1 MARIDSLLRLMVAQD
16 GDELRLTVGR
26 EPSLTKKGN
35 PLRLFFPSVSDLM
48 YEQLTSELLT
58 PELRARCKHHHRAAF
73 RHSIPGLAEL
83 DGMFLGVEA
92 RELWM
97 GRGSRPPAATIDP
110 SAAPL
115 PAPPSPPSVAA
126 PEPAAPP
133 ILAPTDGD
141 SPWTVSRSVLPQAPA
156 APDTVA
162 MEDFPEAPIAP
173 ELPPPPPREAA
184 PYREPQRYR
193 EPLPPAPPSPPIKP
207 SSLIPQALAALALK
221 AAECGASDLHLT
233 LGEVPTVRV
242 ERRLR
247 ALPDAEPFEES
258 RLIEDLLPPDAS
270 SVDLAFDTPSGQR
283 LRVHAFRYEHGVGAA
298 IRLMPGSP
306 RPLSRLG
313 LPVAL
318 DDLARLS
325 HGLVLLGGPA
335 GSGKTTTMLALTREV
350 LRVRGGVCITL
361 ESPIEIP
368 LEAPSASAIV
378 RQRLVGRDVP
388 DMATGL
394 REALREDPDL
404 LVLGELRDPEAILL
418 ALSAAETGHLVFAT
432 LHCRSAPS
440 AVERVLDA
448 VPPARQAQARG
459 QLAESLRA
467 VVVQRLL
474 PRADGTGFAIA
485 VEVMRGTR
493 AVASLI
499 RDGKTGQLSSAVQ
512 TGAAEGMHPLERTL
526 AQLVEQGRISR
537 DAALAACNDTDSMR
551 RMFI

>member
-1 MARIDSLLRLMVAQD
+1 
-16 GDELRLTVGR
+16 
-26 EPSLTKKGN
+26 
-35 PLRLFFPSVSDLM
+35 
-48 YEQLTSELLT
+48 
-58 PELRARCKHHHRAAF
+58 
-73 RHSIPGLAEL
+73 
-83 DGMFLGVEA
+83 
-92 RELWM
+92 
-97 GRGSRPPAATIDP
+97 
-110 SAAPL
+110 
-115 PAPPSPPSVAA
+115 
-126 PEPAAPP
+126 
-133 ILAPTDGD
+133 
-141 SPWTVSRSVLPQAPA
+141 
-156 APDTVA
+156 
-162 MEDFPEAPIAP
+162 MEDFPEAPIAT
-173 ELPPPPPREAA
+173 ELPPPQSREAH
-184 PYREPQRYR
+184 PNREPHREPHRYR
-193 EPLPPAPPSPPIKP
+193 EPIPAPPHTPPVKP

-247 ALPDAEPFEES
+247 PLPDAEPFEES
-258 RLIEDLLPPDAS
+258 RLIEDQLPPDAS

-325 HGLVLLGGPA
+325 HGLVLIGGPA

-368 LEAPSASAIV
+368 LEAPSATAIV

-432 LHCRSAPS
+432 MHCRSAPS

-474 PRADGTGFAIA
+474 PRTDGAGFAIA

-512 TGAAEGMHPLERTL
+512 TGAAEGMQPLERTL
-526 AQLVEQGRISR
+526 AQLVEQGKISR
-537 DAALAACNDTDSMR
+537 EAALAACNDTDSMR
-551 RMFI
+551 RMFV

>member
-48 YEQLTSELLT
+48 FEQLTAELLT

-73 RHSIPGLAEL
+73 RHSIPGLVEL
-83 DGMFLGVEA
+83 DGMFLGAEA

-97 GRGSRPPAATIDP
+97 GRGSRPPAATLDT
-110 SAAPL
+110 SAPPPI
-115 PAPPSPPSVAA
+115 PAPPQPAPAPIAEPP
-126 PEPAAPP
+126 PAAEPEE
-133 ILAPTDGD
+133 
-141 SPWTVSRSVLPQAPA
+141 SPWTISRSVLPP
-156 APDTVA
+156 PPVVS
-162 MEDFPEAPIAP
+162 PETFVDDPEPGIAP
-173 ELPPPPPREAA
+173 ELPPPPPRELPPREA
-184 PYREPQRYR
+184 PRYR
-193 EPLPPAPPSPPIKP
+193 DMTPLPPPPSPPLKP

-247 ALPDAEPFEES
+247 PLPDAEPFEES

-325 HGLVLLGGPA
+325 HGLVLIGGPA

-432 LHCRSAPS
+432 MHCRSAPS

-474 PRADGTGFAIA
+474 PRADGAGFAIA

-512 TGAAEGMHPLERTL
+512 TGAAEGMQPLERTL

-551 RMFI
+551 RMFV